1 MTSGRTSRPRTT
13 SGRVVRL
20 LDHVIEGAAL
30 AGVACLGLAIIATTA
45 DVIGRRGL
53 GFQVTGTVDLTQLAV
68 VTCAFLSLPFGFRR
82 GAHVAVEILDDRASP
97 LVLRALDLFAGLLGL
112 VVMGVIA
119 WRGLDELFLA
129 LDYGSLSQDL
139 GLPLWIHRSLVVAGG
154 SLGALA
160 CLMNMG
166 EALGL
171 LPGRT
176 PAHGPDRAGAG
187 ATVSVSATKG

>member
-13 SGRVVRL
+13 SGQVVRL

-30 AGVACLGLAIIATTA
+30 TGVACLGLAIIATTA
-45 DVIGRRGL
+45 DVVGRRGL

-68 VTCAFLSLPFGFRR
+68 VTCAFLSLPFGFRH

-129 LDYGSLSQDL
+129 LDYSSLSQDL

-171 LPGRT
+171 LPRRM
-176 PAHGPDRAGAG
+176 PAHGTDTAGAG
-187 ATVSVSATKG
+187 ATASVSATKG

>member
-1 MTSGRTSRPRTT
+1 M
-13 SGRVVRL
+13 
-20 LDHVIEGAAL
+20 
-30 AGVACLGLAIIATTA
+30 
-45 DVIGRRGL
+45 

-68 VTCAFLSLPFGFRR
+68 VTCAFLSLPFGFRH

-129 LDYGSLSQDL
+129 LDYSSLSQDL

-171 LPGRT
+171 LPRRM
-176 PAHGPDRAGAG
+176 PAHGTDTAGAG
-187 ATVSVSATKG
+187 ATASVSATKG

>member
-1 MTSGRTSRPRTT
+1 
-13 SGRVVRL
+13 VVRL

-176 PAHGPDRAGAG
+176 PAHGADRAGAG